1 MANAYD
7 SKNQASLAEAKN
19 LADSIVESIT
29 PLLSDPSRDEAINNA
44 AGEISSAAELIK
56 TSINSLTTTT
66 NALAQTLD
74 KNGVSAVVKSIDGVA
89 SSFEKQV
96 KTIVDSLTGLKS
108 AQIEH
113 YKASEEKIKETSL
126 KRREESDSRYE
137 ELYTLNRQLA
147 EALSKGLAN
156 EAKILE
162 ESIKKLETSIESE
175 QRKGIGRRD
184 FGGRDTDNGIRFEG
198 FKGSYGKGTDDVQ
211 GIGDLIGNFKKA
223 FTVENGLNKTRDFL
237 VNKSSNPV
245 TGAIVGSIFNS
256 ISKKVRTRAA
266 EKEQV
271 KLDDQIFDERIK
283 NEDTKAFLEEKYGNL
298 DSAREAHRAQSADRR
313 TAGKDIEKISKQK
326 DEFLEKSRAVGY
338 TDPEVEAH
346 YEKLL
351 KGAHRKYSSIGAE
364 DRRGGLTS
372 EKDDVVSSGV
382 VRTTIPKSTSGSLS
396 SLEDARESKEL
407 NETSVGIQEKQL
419 EVLQSILEALGGGK
433 GPAGLKKGKK
443 LSKSV
448 GEDGEDG
455 DEEGGRDWL
464 DTLADLST
472 ILGGRGKRM
481 PKGRRRHPKAGKA
494 RGLKGL
500 LSKGGGKLKL
510 VGGLLGAGGLLGGA
524 GAVLEDGVETAGKA
538 GGAKAGT
545 KAAEK
550 GLTKSVGKAGAK
562 AGTKAAEKGLT
573 KSVGKAGA
581 KAVGKSALK
590 KIPVI
595 GALAGL
601 GFAAGR
607 AMDGDWLGAGG
618 EALSGIASIVPG
630 IGTAASVAI
639 DAGLAARDIAKD
651 GETPGAL
658 TLTDASV
665 PLTTTA
671 LANSG
676 NFAVN
681 NSAGTAQVMN
691 QLSEINS
698 AADRAEKESIARI
711 SGAGA
716 GAATASI
723 INNTVSNSTVVQ
735 KPDMRNNEPTWM
747 RQEAL
752 RYSPSNLGYVY

>member
-1 MANAYD
+1 MADAYD
-7 SKNQASLAEAKN
+7 SKTQASLAEAKN

-29 PLLSDPSRDEAINNA
+29 PLLTDPSRDEAINAA

-66 NALAQTLD
+66 NTLAQTLD
-74 KNGVSAVVKSIDGVA
+74 KNGVSAVVKSIDGMA

-96 KTIVDSLTGLKS
+96 KSIVDSLTGLKS
-108 AQIEH
+108 AQTEH
-113 YKASEEKIKETSL
+113 YKASEERIKETSL
-126 KRREESDSRYE
+126 KNQEESDGLYK
-137 ELYTLNRQLA
+137 ELYTLKRQMA
-147 EALSKGLAN
+147 EAVSKGLVN

-162 ESIKKLETSIESE
+162 ESAKKLETLLESD

-184 FGGRDTDNGIRFEG
+184 FGGRNTDNGIRFEG
-198 FKGSYGKGTDDVQ
+198 FKGSYGKGTDDVP
-211 GIGDLIGNFKKA
+211 GIGDLIGNFKEA

-245 TGAIVGSIFNS
+245 TGAIVGSLFNS

-283 NEDTKAFLEEKYGNL
+283 NEDTKAFLEEKYGDL

-313 TAGKDIEKISKQK
+313 AAGKDIEKISKQK

-351 KGAHRKYSSIGAE
+351 RAANKKYSSIGAE
-364 DRRGGLTS
+364 DRRGGLAN
-372 EKDDVVSSGV
+372 EEEDEDVVSSGII
-382 VRTTIPKSTSGSLS
+382 RTSISKASQGSLS
-396 SLEDARESKEL
+396 SLEDAKESMEL
-407 NETSVGIQEKQL
+407 NEASVGIQEKQL

-443 LSKSV
+443 LGTSV

-455 DEEGGRDWL
+455 GEEGGRDWL

-481 PKGRRRHPKAGKA
+481 PRGKRRRLPKEGKA

-524 GAVLEDGVETAGKA
+524 EAVLEDGTKTVGKA
-538 GGAKAGT
+538 GGAKA
-545 KAAEK
+545 AEK
-550 GLTKSVGKAGAK
+550 AV
-562 AGTKAAEKGLT
+562 EKGLT

-581 KAVGKSALK
+581 KAVGKSVLK

-607 AMDGDWLGAGG
+607 AMDGDWVGAGG
-618 EALSGIASIVPG
+618 EALSGVASIVPG
-630 IGTAASVAI
+630 IGTAASIAI
-639 DAGLAARDIAKD
+639 DAGLAARDISKE
-651 GETPGAL
+651 GETPGDL
-658 TLTDASV
+658 TLTESSV

-671 LANSG
+671 LASGG
-676 NFAVN
+676 NFTVN

-698 AADRAEKESIARI
+698 ATDRAEKESIARI

-723 INNTVSNSTVVQ
+723 INNTVSNNTVVQ
-735 KPDMRNNEPTWM
+735 KPDLRNNEPTWM

-752 RYSPSNLGYVY
+752 RYGPGNLGYVY

>member
-19 LADSIVESIT
+19 LADSIVESIM
-29 PLLSDPSRDEAINNA
+29 PLLSDPSRDEAINEA

-74 KNGVSAVVKSIDGVA
+74 KNGVSAVVKSIDGMA

-96 KTIVDSLTGLKS
+96 KAIVDSLTGLKS
-108 AQIEH
+108 AQTEH

-126 KRREESDSRYE
+126 KTKEESDGLYK
-137 ELYTLNRQLA
+137 ELYTLKSQIA
-147 EALSKGLAN
+147 EALSKGLVN

-162 ESIKKLETSIESE
+162 ESAGKLEKLLEKD

-184 FGGRDTDNGIRFEG
+184 FGGRNTDNSIRFEG
-198 FKGSYGKGTDDVQ
+198 FRGSYGKGTDDAR
-211 GIGDLIGNFKKA
+211 GIGDLIGNFKEA

-237 VNKSSNPV
+237 VNKSSNPI

-266 EKEQV
+266 EKEQI

-313 TAGKDIEKISKQK
+313 AVGKDIEKISKQK

-351 KGAHRKYSSIGAE
+351 RDANKKYSSIGAE
-364 DRRGGLTS
+364 DRRGGLTD
-372 EKDDVVSSGV
+372 EEDEVVSSGI
-382 VRTTIPKSTSGSLS
+382 VRTTISKASPGSLS
-396 SLEDARESKEL
+396 SLEDARESIEL
-407 NETSVGIQEKQL
+407 NEASVGIQEKQL

-443 LSKSV
+443 LGNSV
-448 GEDGEDG
+448 GEDGDDG

-481 PKGRRRHPKAGKA
+481 PKGRRRLPKAGKA

-524 GAVLEDGVETAGKA
+524 EAGAVLEDGTKTVGKAGKA
-538 GGAKAGT
+538 GAKAAE
-545 KAAEK
+545 KAVEK

-562 AGTKAAEKGLT
+562 AL
-573 KSVGKAGA
+573 
-581 KAVGKSALK
+581 GKSALK

-618 EALSGIASIVPG
+618 EALSGVASIVPG
-630 IGTAASVAI
+630 IGTAASIAI

-651 GETPGAL
+651 GETPGDL
-658 TLTDASV
+658 TLTEDSV

-671 LANSG
+671 LASGG
-676 NFAVN
+676 NFTVN

-698 AADRAEKESIARI
+698 ATDRAEKESIARI

-723 INNTVSNSTVVQ
+723 INNTVSNNTVVQ
-735 KPDMRNNEPTWM
+735 KPDLRNNEPTWM

>member
-74 KNGVSAVVKSIDGVA
+74 KNGVSAVVKSIDGMA
-89 SSFEKQV
+89 TSFEKQV

-147 EALSKGLAN
+147 KALSKGLAN

-313 TAGKDIEKISKQK
+313 AAGKDIEKISKQK

-351 KGAHRKYSSIGAE
+351 KGAHKKYSSIGAE
-364 DRRGGLTS
+364 DRRGGLAD
-372 EKDDVVSSGV
+372 EEDDVVSSGI
-382 VRTTIPKSTSGSLS
+382 VRTTISKASPGSLS

-494 RGLKGL
+494 SGLKGL

-538 GGAKAGT
+538 G
-545 KAAEK
+545 
-550 GLTKSVGKAGAK
+550 GAK

>member
-1 MANAYD
+1 M
-7 SKNQASLAEAKN
+7 KE
-19 LADSIVESIT
+19 V
-29 PLLSDPSRDEAINNA
+29 INW
-44 AGEISSAAELIK
+44 
-56 TSINSLTTTT
+56 
-66 NALAQTLD
+66 
-74 KNGVSAVVKSIDGVA
+74 
-89 SSFEKQV
+89 
-96 KTIVDSLTGLKS
+96 
-108 AQIEH
+108 
-113 YKASEEKIKETSL
+113 
-126 KRREESDSRYE
+126 
-137 ELYTLNRQLA
+137 
-147 EALSKGLAN
+147 
-156 EAKILE
+156 
-162 ESIKKLETSIESE
+162 
-175 QRKGIGRRD
+175 
-184 FGGRDTDNGIRFEG
+184 
-198 FKGSYGKGTDDVQ
+198 
-211 GIGDLIGNFKKA
+211 
-223 FTVENGLNKTRDFL
+223 
-237 VNKSSNPV
+237 SN
-245 TGAIVGSIFNS
+245 
-256 ISKKVRTRAA
+256 
-266 EKEQV
+266 
-271 KLDDQIFDERIK
+271 
-283 NEDTKAFLEEKYGNL
+283 
-298 DSAREAHRAQSADRR
+298 
-313 TAGKDIEKISKQK
+313 
-326 DEFLEKSRAVGY
+326 
-338 TDPEVEAH
+338 
-346 YEKLL
+346 
-351 KGAHRKYSSIGAE
+351 
-364 DRRGGLTS
+364 
-372 EKDDVVSSGV
+372 
-382 VRTTIPKSTSGSLS
+382 
-396 SLEDARESKEL
+396 
-407 NETSVGIQEKQL
+407 
-419 EVLQSILEALGGGK
+419 
-433 GPAGLKKGKK
+433 
-443 LSKSV
+443 V

-481 PKGRRRHPKAGKA
+481 PKGRRRRRLPKAGKA

-562 AGTKAAEKGLT
+562 A
-573 KSVGKAGA
+573 
-581 KAVGKSALK
+581 VGKSALK

-607 AMDGDWLGAGG
+607 AMDGDWVGAGG

-639 DAGLAARDIAKD
+639 DAGLAARDISKE

-698 AADRAEKESIARI
+698 ATDRAEKESIARI

-723 INNTVSNSTVVQ
+723 INNTVSNNTVVQ
-735 KPDMRNNEPTWM
+735 KPDLRNNEPTWM